1 VTTTPTISAYIIA
14 YNEVDKIE
22 AAINSV
28 MWADE
33 IILAD
38 SHSTDGTIELA
49 EKLGAKV
56 VQIDFAGFGK
66 LRNEAIKS
74 CTCEWIFSL
83 DSDERCTP
91 DARDAIFAV
100 INNQNSEDIW
110 KVPRRNWFMN
120 KWIKHSGWYPNFRQ
134 PQLFRN
140 GKMTYDNLPVHEGW
154 IPASGATINVL
165 QAAIWQIPF
174 WDLSELQH
182 KSNRYSTLGSEKV
195 LLKGGGNSM
204 FGAFARSYIEFFKH
218 FFLKLGIL
226 DGWAGY
232 VIARGAA
239 EGAFFKHAKAYDS
252 KNKSEIPP
260 SPPLHREKLN
270 D

>member
-1 VTTTPTISAYIIA
+1 MTTKQTVSAYIIGF
-14 YNEVDKIE
+14 NEVDKIE

-33 IILAD
+33 IIFCD
-38 SHSTDGTIELA
+38 SYSTDGTTELA
-49 EKLGAKV
+49 KELGAKV
-56 VQIDFAGFGK
+56 VQIEFDGFGK
-66 LRNEAIKS
+66 LRNEAIQS
-74 CTCEWIFSL
+74 CSCDWIFSL

-91 DARDAIFAV
+91 EARDKILKI
-100 INNQNSEDIW
+100 INDPNSEDIW

-154 IPASGATINVL
+154 IPATGATINVL
-165 QAAIWQIPF
+165 PASIWQVPF
-174 WDLSELQH
+174 WNLDELQH
-182 KSNRYSTLGSEKV
+182 KSNRYSTLGAEKV
-195 LLKGGGNSM
+195 LAKGGGNSM
-204 FGAFARSYIEFFKH
+204 LGALARSYIEFVKH
-218 FFLKLGIL
+218 YFFKLGIL

-239 EGAFFKHAKAYDS
+239 EGAFFKHAKAYDQ
-252 KNKSEIPP
+252 KHKQDVPP
-260 SPPLHREKLN
+260 SPPLHKE
-270 D
+270 DS

>member
-1 VTTTPTISAYIIA
+1 MTKSQTISAYIIA

-28 MWADE
+28 LWADE

-56 VQIDFAGFGK
+56 VQIEFEGFGK
-66 LRNEAIKS
+66 LRNTAIQS
-74 CTCEWIFSL
+74 CTCDWIFSL

-91 DARDAIFAV
+91 EARDAILKV
-100 INNQNSEDIW
+100 IDNADSEDIW
-110 KVPRRNWFMN
+110 KVPRRNWFMS

-154 IPASGATINVL
+154 IPADGASMNVL
-165 QAAIWQIPF
+165 PESIWQVPF
-174 WDLSELQH
+174 WNLSELQH
-182 KSNRYSTLGSEKV
+182 KSNRYSTLGAEKV
-195 LLKGGGNSM
+195 LARGGGNSM
-204 FGAFARSYIEFFKH
+204 LGALARSYIEFAKH
-218 FFLKLGIL
+218 YFFKLGIL

-252 KNKSEIPP
+252 KHTLEVPP
-260 SPPLHREKLN
+260 SPPLHREN
-270 D
+270 